1 MLIHWESR
9 EFLLRELSRESKV
22 RRYLRSA
29 QRQPQEMN
37 GNIIPK
43 YVLHGTLPSQVLQ
56 NSTQLPQHL
65 LELCMHAK
73 SLQSCPTLCNPMD
86 CSLTG
91 SPVHGILH
99 PWDPPGKN
107 TRVGCHFLLPGILST
122 QRSNVHLLCLLH
134 WQVGSLPLTPPIY
147 CFSYSDFLPSYTIPL
162 SYSKCPFVFTG
173 TVCFCFCS
181 AVSPACFSC
190 SFQCL
195 LGFST
200 QQRNCPSVWHIVLS
214 LQLLFPIK
222 CGLCFFSPVLCSTLL
237 APGIDTKA
245 LGTVWDTL
253 IYTSSSLEAIINICV
268 ILNILN
274 LSL

>member
-1 MLIHWESR
+1 
-9 EFLLRELSRESKV
+9 
-22 RRYLRSA
+22 
-29 QRQPQEMN
+29 MN

-56 NSTQLPQHL
+56 NSTQLLQHL
-65 LELCMHAK
+65 FELCMHAK

-86 CSLTG
+86 SSLTG
-91 SPVHGILH
+91 SPVHGILR

-107 TRVGCHFLLPGILST
+107 TRVGCHFLLQGIFST
-122 QRSNVHLLCLLH
+122 QGSNVHLLCLLH

-147 CFSYSDFLPSYTIPL
+147 SFSYSDFLPSYTIPL

-181 AVSPACFSC
+181 AVSPVCFSC

-200 QQRNCPSVWHIVLS
+200 QQRNC
-214 LQLLFPIK
+214 
-222 CGLCFFSPVLCSTLL
+222 
-237 APGIDTKA
+237 A
-245 LGTVWDTL
+245 
-253 IYTSSSLEAIINICV
+253 
-268 ILNILN
+268 
-274 LSL
+274 

>member
-1 MLIHWESR
+1 
-9 EFLLRELSRESKV
+9 
-22 RRYLRSA
+22 
-29 QRQPQEMN
+29 MN

-56 NSTQLPQHL
+56 NSTQLLQHL
-65 LELCMHAK
+65 FELCMHAK

-91 SPVHGILH
+91 SPVHGILR

-107 TRVGCHFLLPGILST
+107 TRVGCRFLLQGIFST
-122 QRSNVHLLCLLH
+122 QGSNVHLLCLLH

-181 AVSPACFSC
+181 AVSPVCFSC

-195 LGFST
+195 LGLHQAEKLCLTHST
-200 QQRNCPSVWHIVLS
+200 LSAAPVSYQVLS
-214 LQLLFPIK
+214 VLVFPSAM
-222 CGLCFFSPVLCSTLL
+222 FHPPCS
-237 APGIDTKA
+237 
-245 LGTVWDTL
+245 W
-253 IYTSSSLEAIINICV
+253 N
-268 ILNILN
+268 
-274 LSL
+274 